1 MENHRATVTKHLRK
15 IREPEK
21 VPATGERE
29 QLILDRLRDSGLHNF
44 PLFDLTFTTGSYSY
58 AREFIMN
65 SMFSTDRAPPLI
77 VSHLNLNNYYRL
89 QKQPV
94 AIQKH
99 GVTNVTIFEGIAM
112 KLGAF
117 LLCGKWYPDLNA
129 TDLFPMV
136 MDKSRH
142 MEVRL
147 YCLGAQKKVVAGAAS
162 KIKERYGPNCTV
174 EYHHGYFR
182 ADEEEEIIAQ
192 INRSMAN
199 ILLLGM
205 GFHKEMEFATKHYR
219 KLKVPLIW
227 NVGGLFDF
235 ISGEKKRAPL
245 LMRKIRL
252 EWLFRLLLEPKR
264 MFHRY
269 VMLTPWWFIHIVHEK
284 SHSRTR
290 KNSTPD

>member
-1 MENHRATVTKHLRK
+1 LR
-15 IREPEK
+15 
-21 VPATGERE
+21 TFS
-29 QLILDRLRDSGLHNF
+29 LL
-44 PLFDLTFTTGSYSY
+44 DLTFTTGSYSC
-58 AREFIMN
+58 AREFIVN
-65 SMFSTDRAPPLI
+65 NMFSADRTPPLI

-89 QKQPV
+89 QKQPME
-94 AIQKH
+94 IQKQ
-99 GVTNVTIFEGIAM
+99 GIANVTIFEGIAM

-117 LLCGKWYPDLNA
+117 LLHGRWYPDLNA

-142 MEVRL
+142 KDVRL
-147 YCLGAQKKVVAGAAS
+147 YCLGAEKNVVAGAADR
-162 KIKERYGPNCTV
+162 IKERYGPNCAV
-174 EYHHGYFR
+174 EHHHGYFR
-182 ADEEEEIIAQ
+182 ADEEEEIIAG

-205 GFHKEMEFATKHYR
+205 GYQKEMEFAMKHYR

-235 ISGEKKRAPL
+235 ISGEKRRAPI

-252 EWLFRLLLEPKR
+252 EWMFRLLLEPKR

-269 VMLTPWWFIHIVHEK
+269 VMLAPWWFFHIFHQK
-284 SHSRTR
+284 IHSRPR
-290 KNSTPD
+290 KNIAPD